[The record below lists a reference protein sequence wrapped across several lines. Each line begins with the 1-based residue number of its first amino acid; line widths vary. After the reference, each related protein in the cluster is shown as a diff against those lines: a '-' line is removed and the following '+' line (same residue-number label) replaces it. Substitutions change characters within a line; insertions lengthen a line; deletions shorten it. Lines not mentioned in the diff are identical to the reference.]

1 MQTSV
6 CVSLFLQ
13 DWRNEN
19 KRSLFAHVSLSLVET
34 SLSSRLLSYFA
45 LTAEICGTNI
55 KEFDRHDDML
65 FPVFLH
71 VIDHSIYNAILIQL
85 SCYTCFSA
93 HAYYHRLAE
102 SKTFTK
108 DRLTWANKLLLF
120 SFRQSCKNKDTQTEV
135 CILISLVQN

>member
-13 DWRNEN
+13 DGLNEN

-45 LTAEICGTNI
+45 LTAEICGTNN

-71 VIDHSIYNAILIQL
+71 VIDHSIYNATLILL
-85 SCYTCFSA
+85 LCYTCFSA
-93 HAYYHRLAE
+93 HACYHRLEE
-102 SKTFTK
+102 SKTFLEK
-108 DRLTWANKLLLF
+108 KL
-120 SFRQSCKNKDTQTEV
+120 SCLGV
-135 CILISLVQN
+135 